1 MQDREMS
8 FLSFMKEVFF
18 VEVNC
23 GFFDNVINNDYL
35 NQSFRASVM
44 SEKVIN

>member
-1 MQDREMS
+1 MS

-18 VEVNC
+18 VVNRLW
-23 GFFDNVINNDYL
+23 FFDNLIQNDYL
-35 NQSFRASVM
+35 NQSFRASGM